1 MPMKNLILVLS
12 FLASSFSMANAL
24 SVYPTN
30 PPTEKTE
37 TRQAKISKIKKRF
50 HKPKFKKSDNTLI
63 SAIFWYG
70 FIPLTIA
77 AVIILSFLI
86 PGLTWLWF
94 AGLGLFAIWGGV
106 NGIVFFPLQFAGLPL
121 GMALIIYGL
130 IIKSL
135 LLWTFGLA
143 LVFAALFAFS
153 FMVLMFTIGT
163 RKNQPK

>member
-1 MPMKNLILVLS
+1 MKNLLLVLT
-12 FLASSFSMANAL
+12 LL
-24 SVYPTN
+24 SLKFAVATAVSVHPLN
-30 PPTEKTE
+30 PPTEQTE
-37 TRQAKISKIKKRF
+37 IRKSKIKKF
-50 HKPKFKKSDNTLI
+50 KKISPYPNHKKSDSTLI

-70 FIPLTIA
+70 FMPLTIA
-77 AVIILSFLI
+77 AAITLSFLI
-86 PGLTWLWF
+86 PGLGLLWF
-94 AGLGLFAIWGGV
+94 AGLGLFAIWTGV

-135 LLWTFGLA
+135 LLWTLGIA
-143 LVFAALFAFS
+143 LVLAALFAFS